1 MSEGNAWMYVLGEG
15 GREKEGPG
23 KKEVMLPEV
32 TKGEKDDVFLAA
44 EAKVKVSSSL
54 FSVYEKKGV
63 KIAGIR
69 LPQTPAVWEYNFC
82 ETFQICFF
90 LGYAAEKLKC

>member
-1 MSEGNAWMYVLGEG
+1 MDVCTWRGTEG
-15 GREKEGPG
+15 GK
-23 KKEVMLPEV
+23 
-32 TKGEKDDVFLAA
+32 KGEKRSDASRGHEGGKKDDVFLAA
-44 EAKVKVSSSL
+44 EAKVEVSSSL